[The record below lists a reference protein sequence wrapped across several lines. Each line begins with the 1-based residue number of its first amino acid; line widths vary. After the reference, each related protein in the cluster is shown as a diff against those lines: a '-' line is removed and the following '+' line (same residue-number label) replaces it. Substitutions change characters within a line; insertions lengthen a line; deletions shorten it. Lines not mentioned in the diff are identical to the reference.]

1 MRTLVIVVFALMLAG
16 CNGDRMKEGMNSHQ
30 GQPVSALMGNFVT

>member
-1 MRTLVIVVFALMLAG
+1 MRVLAILALAVLLAG